1 MCGIDQ
7 AMQRSNQPIPCS
19 TFNHDGTIFA
29 YGVSMFLPL
38 NCMAKYRGWKIAET
52 AFLQNLYDGILI
64 YQVIIFTALVLYE
77 TCYFMIK

>member
-38 NCMAKYRGWKIAET
+38 NCMANYRILKIADT
-52 AFLQNLYDGILI
+52 IFLKICTKLFLYIRLF
-64 YQVIIFTALVLYE
+64 YSQLQFSMKRATL
-77 TCYFMIK
+77 